1 MKSPGPD
8 GFAWEQ
14 TELKVLLNF
23 RKTFLVPL
31 GGKTPACTVTV
42 KLPFWSYFLSYKDG
56 FKDNSSTA
64 EVENK
69 RDCPN
74 VETKSTDDRVIVEE
88 KQNKIS
94 IDQDQDNSMKISPR
108 LSEMDNTK
116 SSESLDEQIEASKV
130 GEDDV
135 IEADNIEIQDGTP
148 RDIGPVA
155 PMVCFSKS
163 KLSVR
168 K

>member
-1 MKSPGPD
+1 MTATVIWLYI
-8 GFAWEQ
+8 AW
-14 TELKVLLNF
+14 LLRF
-23 RKTFLVPL
+23 SSSVYISLRVIFI
-31 GGKTPACTVTV
+31 
-42 KLPFWSYFLSYKDG
+42 KLNG

-130 GEDDV
+130 EDDV
-135 IEADNIEIQDGTP
+135 IEADNLEIQDGTP

-155 PMVCFSKS
+155 PMVCLEVQWVRSKVNLSSKS
-163 KLSVR
+163 GRYTTKLDGR
-168 K
+168 WL